1 MMTSSSLPAAVRAF
15 DARADQFDGRYGQ
28 WLSVAAQRRAVQR
41 YLLRAFPAG
50 SHLLEL
56 GGGTGEDA
64 LFLLEHGHTV
74 TLTDGSPRMV
84 ELATAKI
91 RAAGYDDE
99 RARVEQV
106 VIERLEEFTARALT
120 AGRAPYDGAYSN
132 FAALNCLPDLAILAA
147 SLARLLR
154 PGAACMLVVFG
165 TRSIG
170 EVIVELIQRDPQ
182 AAFRRFRRGP
192 APARLGGEHFHVW
205 YPNRREVARAL
216 APWFELRHAHGIGV
230 LVPPSAAEPWISQF
244 PRVIR
249 ALEAADRLLSR
260 PLAVLADH
268 VLLHFERTSHAAPG
282 GEY

>member
-1 MMTSSSLPAAVRAF
+1 MSASPLPPAVRAF

-41 YLLRAFPAG
+41 HLLHAFPAG

-64 LFLLEHGHTV
+64 LFLLENGYSV

-84 ELATAKI
+84 QLATTKI
-91 RAAGYDDE
+91 RAAGYDE
-99 RARVEQV
+99 QRAQIEQAV
-106 VIERLEEFTARALT
+106 LEELDEFVARLRA

-132 FAALNCLPDLAILAA
+132 FAALNCLPDLSIVAA
-147 SLARLLR
+147 PLARLLR

-170 EVIVELIQRDPQ
+170 EVIVELIRRDAS

-192 APARLGGEHFHVW
+192 APARLGGQHFHVW
-205 YPNRREVARAL
+205 YPGRGEVARAF
-216 APWFELRHAHGIGV
+216 APWFELRRAHGIGV

-249 ALEAADRLLSR
+249 AMESADRVLGT
-260 PLAVLADH
+260 PLTAIADH
-268 VLLHFERTSHAAPG
+268 VLLHFERTTRPAP
-282 GEY
+282 